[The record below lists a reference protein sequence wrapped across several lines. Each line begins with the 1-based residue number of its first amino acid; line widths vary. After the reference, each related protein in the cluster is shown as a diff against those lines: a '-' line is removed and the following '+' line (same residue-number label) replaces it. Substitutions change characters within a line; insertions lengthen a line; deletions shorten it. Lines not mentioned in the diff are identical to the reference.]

1 MTMDIIGNKVVFFG
15 LLAGLIIIRSIFALI
30 AHYSGLSATFEADEP
45 ANQEEQKSS
54 PISIILILGVIAL
67 FVSYAVIPEHRN
79 ILIFPLPDWL
89 QWLGLALGTISLSLQ
104 IWVHITLQQNR
115 FTARASGRNNIVITN
130 GLYSWIRHPLY
141 VALMLLMIGLSLVSG
156 LSWFWLLTLL
166 SIPFFIKIAK
176 KEETNMVQQFGDQY
190 REYMKSTGRFFP
202 RHMARTA
209 KQL

>member
-1 MTMDIIGNKVVFFG
+1 MDIIGNKVVFFG
-15 LLAGLIIIRSIFALI
+15 LLAGFIIIRSIFALI
-30 AHYSGLSATFEADEP
+30 AYRSGLSATFEADEP

-54 PISIILILGVIAL
+54 LISIILILGFIAL
-67 FVSYAVIPEHRN
+67 FVSYVVIPEHRN

-89 QWLGLALGTISLSLQ
+89 HWLGLTLGTISLSLQ
-104 IWVHITLQQNR
+104 IWVHITLQQNWLA
-115 FTARASGRNNIVITN
+115 ARASERNNIVITI

-141 VALMLLMIGLSLVSG
+141 MALMLLLVGLSLVSG

-190 REYMKSTGRFFP
+190 REYMKYTGRFFP
-202 RHMARTA
+202 RHMARPG